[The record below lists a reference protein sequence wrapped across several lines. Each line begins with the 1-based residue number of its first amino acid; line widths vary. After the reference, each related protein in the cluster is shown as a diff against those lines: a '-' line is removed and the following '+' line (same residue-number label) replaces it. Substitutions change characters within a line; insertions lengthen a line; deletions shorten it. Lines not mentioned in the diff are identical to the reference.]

1 MLYSNSYVEIN
12 ALLELV
18 FTLYV
23 NATLL
28 IFIRSNE
35 LIYINKFLYE
45 KFSCVIIQ
53 KQWISF

>member
-1 MLYSNSYVEIN
+1 MLYSNSCVEIN
-12 ALLELV
+12 ALLKLV

-35 LIYINKFLYE
+35 LIYINKLPYE
-45 KFSCVIIQ
+45 KFSYLIIQ
-53 KQWISF
+53 KQ